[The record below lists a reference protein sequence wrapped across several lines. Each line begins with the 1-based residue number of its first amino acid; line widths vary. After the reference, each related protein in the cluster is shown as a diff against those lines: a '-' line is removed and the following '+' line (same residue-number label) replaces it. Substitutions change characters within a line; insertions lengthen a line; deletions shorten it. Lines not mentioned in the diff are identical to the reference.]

1 MDVHAN
7 LSCMEEHAGEAVGLA
22 IAAEVRAELA
32 VQRRTANDLAL
43 ALGVTAHTIG
53 RRLAGAS
60 PFNVIEM
67 ALAAQWLGMTPDA
80 LVRRAEERM
89 ARADKAVAS

>member
-1 MDVHAN
+1 
-7 LSCMEEHAGEAVGLA
+7 MEEHAGEGVGLA

-32 VQRRTANDLAL
+32 VQRRTAHDLAL

-53 RRLAGAS
+53 RRLSGAS

-67 ALAAQWLGMTPDA
+67 ALAAHWLGMTPDV
-80 LVRRAEERM
+80 LVRRAEERL
-89 ARADKAVAS
+89 ARAEEAVAS